1 MTALSIISPNS
12 PLSFDDQLLHL
23 FCRTLDK
30 LTTAP
35 FRRRS
40 KRICLRLILP
50 ETQAVDITLCQQGND
65 NWRIER
71 IDHWHKLNTN
81 QLAIQHMF
89 DFKKRLFQSLG
100 TTRGSMN
107 LMQHEPTLK
116 ASFELWQSTFLQT
129 QVIDAQLRLLP

>member
-1 MTALSIISPNS
+1 MITLSIISPNS
-12 PLSFDDQLLHL
+12 PLSFDAQWLHRL
-23 FCRTLDK
+23 CSSLDK

-35 FRRRS
+35 FRRHS
-40 KRICLRLILP
+40 KNLCLRFTLSQ
-50 ETQAVDITLCQQGND
+50 TQAVDITLCQQGND

-81 QLAIQHMF
+81 QPAILHLF
-89 DFKKRLFQSLG
+89 DFKKRLFQSLD
-100 TTRGSMN
+100 TPRYSMN

-129 QVIDAQLRLLP
+129 KIIDAQLRLLP